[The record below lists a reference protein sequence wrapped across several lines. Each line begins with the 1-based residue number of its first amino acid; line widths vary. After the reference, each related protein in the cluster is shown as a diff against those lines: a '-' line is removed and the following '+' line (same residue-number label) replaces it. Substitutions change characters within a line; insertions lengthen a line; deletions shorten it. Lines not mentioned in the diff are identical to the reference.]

1 MEQIQAK
8 GKKFTDSRGGEVLLH
23 GLNLVSKSRD
33 EGYLPQCGEE
43 DFRWMAQ
50 QGFNLLRLGV
60 QWDGAEPEPCRFDR
74 AYLARLRSLA
84 ETAGKYGLSVM
95 LDMHQ
100 DLYSVRFADGAPEW
114 ATMTDGLPHVT
125 GEVWSDAYLYSPAVS
140 RALDHFWADD
150 PAPDGKGLQE
160 HFAAMWRETADAF
173 RGCEN
178 LLGFDFFNEPF
189 PGGSGQQALAC
200 MLETAARET
209 GYSEETLMEILSK
222 REELL
227 RLLSDRTLF
236 EKIVAA
242 ARGVCAAFERE
253 KLQPMYQR
261 VYDNLPEWAH
271 GKIAMMESCYFS
283 NMGVESAVE
292 RLENAPLQGYAPHG
306 YDLTVDTSMDN
317 AYSPERVRAIFAAH
331 RRVQERLNL
340 PVLVGEWGAFYG
352 NPSDEPAARQTARI
366 FEQYGWSDAYW
377 AWVPSMRGQD
387 CMEGLRRGYP
397 QRVGGSL
404 REYRW
409 TREDGFWMR
418 YQSDGT
424 PCRIY
429 LPGKGVLEIARPAGE
444 AEIRIAD

>member
-60 QWDGAEPEPCRFDR
+60 QWDGAEPEPGRFDR

-261 VYDNLPEWAH
+261 VYDNLPE
-271 GKIAMMESCYFS
+271 
-283 NMGVESAVE
+283 
-292 RLENAPLQGYAPHG
+292 
-306 YDLTVDTSMDN
+306 
-317 AYSPERVRAIFAAH
+317 
-331 RRVQERLNL
+331 
-340 PVLVGEWGAFYG
+340 
-352 NPSDEPAARQTARI
+352 
-366 FEQYGWSDAYW
+366 
-377 AWVPSMRGQD
+377 
-387 CMEGLRRGYP
+387 
-397 QRVGGSL
+397 
-404 REYRW
+404 
-409 TREDGFWMR
+409 
-418 YQSDGT
+418 
-424 PCRIY
+424 
-429 LPGKGVLEIARPAGE
+429 
-444 AEIRIAD
+444 

>member
-60 QWDGAEPEPCRFDR
+60 QWDGAEPEPGRFDR

-209 GYSEETLMEILSK
+209 GYS
-222 REELL
+222 
-227 RLLSDRTLF
+227 D
-236 EKIVAA
+236 
-242 ARGVCAAFERE
+242 
-253 KLQPMYQR
+253 
-261 VYDNLPEWAH
+261 
-271 GKIAMMESCYFS
+271 
-283 NMGVESAVE
+283 
-292 RLENAPLQGYAPHG
+292 
-306 YDLTVDTSMDN
+306 
-317 AYSPERVRAIFAAH
+317 
-331 RRVQERLNL
+331 
-340 PVLVGEWGAFYG
+340 G
-352 NPSDEPAARQTARI
+352 NPVEAGGAAPAFVRP
-366 FEQYGWSDAYW
+366 DA
-377 AWVPSMRGQD
+377 V
-387 CMEGLRRGYP
+387 
-397 QRVGGSL
+397 
-404 REYRW
+404 
-409 TREDGFWMR
+409 
-418 YQSDGT
+418 
-424 PCRIY
+424 
-429 LPGKGVLEIARPAGE
+429 
-444 AEIRIAD
+444 